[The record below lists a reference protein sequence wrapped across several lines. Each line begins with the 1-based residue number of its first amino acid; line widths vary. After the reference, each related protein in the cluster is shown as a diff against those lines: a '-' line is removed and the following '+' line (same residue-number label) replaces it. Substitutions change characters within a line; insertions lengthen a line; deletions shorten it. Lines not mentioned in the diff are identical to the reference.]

1 MNENPYMKLVKFI
14 LPSEMNEYFD
24 LVDVA
29 LDQYDDEQRLHLYL
43 DEKDIKPEN
52 QPDPRLTASMK
63 SHASMT
69 SLYVNTAPFC
79 IFAVADGRTLMG
91 RTFQRIGS
99 WLPRAL
105 ATRKSLRLF

>member
-29 LDQYDDEQRLHLYL
+29 LDQYDDEQRLPLSL

-52 QPDPRLTASMK
+52 QPD
-63 SHASMT
+63 
-69 SLYVNTAPFC
+69 
-79 IFAVADGRTLMG
+79 
-91 RTFQRIGS
+91 
-99 WLPRAL
+99 
-105 ATRKSLRLF
+105 ATPTGFY

>member
-52 QPDPRLTASMK
+52 QPESSGTGSSTLK
-63 SHASMT
+63 SEPMY
-69 SLYVNTAPFC
+69 L
-79 IFAVADGRTLMG
+79 
-91 RTFQRIGS
+91 
-99 WLPRAL
+99 
-105 ATRKSLRLF
+105 SLRPSA